1 MLLVCLNVLEDVG
14 DSVDMLIVAFS
25 VAPDFSDVVSIV
37 NDAKDKCCG
46 PFVVTAVV
54 ELVDVWLVTDV
65 DVSLEETPCVA
76 EVYVDCRLLVVEGDS
91 DIVFVSDADKL
102 LIVLVAFSPFVDE
115 MILGRV
121 DLVDVAADA
130 VNVERVETSD

>member
-1 MLLVCLNVLEDVG
+1 MLLVCN
-14 DSVDMLIVAFS
+14 
-25 VAPDFSDVVSIV
+25 
-37 NDAKDKCCG
+37 N
-46 PFVVTAVV
+46 
-54 ELVDVWLVTDV
+54 VWLVTDV
-65 DVSLEETPCVA
+65 DVSFEETPCVA

-130 VNVERVETSD
+130 VNVEWVETPD

>member
-1 MLLVCLNVLEDVG
+1 MLLVCDN
-14 DSVDMLIVAFS
+14 
-25 VAPDFSDVVSIV
+25 
-37 NDAKDKCCG
+37 
-46 PFVVTAVV
+46 
-54 ELVDVWLVTDV
+54 VWLVTATDV

-76 EVYVDCRLLVVEGDS
+76 EVYVDGRLLVVEGDS

-130 VNVERVETSD
+130 VNVEWVETPD

>member
-1 MLLVCLNVLEDVG
+1 MLLVCDN
-14 DSVDMLIVAFS
+14 
-25 VAPDFSDVVSIV
+25 
-37 NDAKDKCCG
+37 
-46 PFVVTAVV
+46 
-54 ELVDVWLVTDV
+54 VWLVTDV
-65 DVSLEETPCVA
+65 DVLLEETPCVA

-121 DLVDVAADA
+121 DLFGVAAD
-130 VNVERVETSD
+130 V

>member
-1 MLLVCLNVLEDVG
+1 MLLVCDNV
-14 DSVDMLIVAFS
+14 
-25 VAPDFSDVVSIV
+25 
-37 NDAKDKCCG
+37 C
-46 PFVVTAVV
+46 
-54 ELVDVWLVTDV
+54 LVTDV
-65 DVSLEETPCVA
+65 DVSLEEPPCVA
-76 EVYVDCRLLVVEGDS
+76 EVYVDCRLRVVEGNS

-130 VNVERVETSD
+130 VNVEWVETPD

>member
-1 MLLVCLNVLEDVG
+1 MLLVCDN
-14 DSVDMLIVAFS
+14 A
-25 VAPDFSDVVSIV
+25 
-37 NDAKDKCCG
+37 
-46 PFVVTAVV
+46 
-54 ELVDVWLVTDV
+54 WLVTDV

-102 LIVLVAFSPFVDE
+102 VIVLVAFSPFFDE

-130 VNVERVETSD
+130 VNVEWVETPD

>member
-1 MLLVCLNVLEDVG
+1 MLLVCDN
-14 DSVDMLIVAFS
+14 
-25 VAPDFSDVVSIV
+25 
-37 NDAKDKCCG
+37 
-46 PFVVTAVV
+46 
-54 ELVDVWLVTDV
+54 VWLVTDV
-65 DVSLEETPCVA
+65 DVSLEELPCVA

-102 LIVLVAFSPFVDE
+102 LIVLVAVSPFVDE

-130 VNVERVETSD
+130 VNVEWVETSD

>member
-1 MLLVCLNVLEDVG
+1 MLLVCDN
-14 DSVDMLIVAFS
+14 
-25 VAPDFSDVVSIV
+25 
-37 NDAKDKCCG
+37 
-46 PFVVTAVV
+46 
-54 ELVDVWLVTDV
+54 VWLVTDV

-76 EVYVDCRLLVVEGDS
+76 EVYVDCRLLVVDGDS

-130 VNVERVETSD
+130 VNVEWVETPD